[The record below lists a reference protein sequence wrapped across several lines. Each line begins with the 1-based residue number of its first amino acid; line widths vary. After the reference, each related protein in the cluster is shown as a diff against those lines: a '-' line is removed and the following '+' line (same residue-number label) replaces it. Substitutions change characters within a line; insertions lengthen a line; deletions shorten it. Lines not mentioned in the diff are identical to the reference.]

1 MKKNVFVFF
10 GGKSAEHDISII
22 TAIQTLGVI
31 DSTKYQIFP
40 AYIDKNGLF
49 YTGEKLFDLKT
60 FVEFCPKQKG
70 VSRFVILDGQRQA
83 GIIKGKKIKRT
94 LDIDFALLCCHGA
107 GGEDGC
113 LQGLLEMSDIPYSSC
128 GVCSSAVCMNKKIMK
143 DIFLSH
149 KIPIVNH
156 VFATRQNFEE
166 NKTEII
172 EQAQKLGYPLI
183 IKPANSGSSIGIS
196 KCHEQSELEECLNL
210 AFNFDKIAI
219 IEKCVENLMEI
230 NCAVLK
236 VGEKI
241 LTSTL
246 EEPKTTSDIL
256 TFDDKY
262 LSSPTKG
269 EKQVLSEKDIKL
281 KKSQKELIKAL
292 AKESFVACD
301 CDGVVRIDFMVDL
314 DTQKIYVNE
323 INTIPGSLSNH
334 MFDSQMTFSEL
345 VDNLFASAIS
355 KNNDKHKNA
364 YHYSSPAILS
374 YLKSNT
380 KQRIKLK

>member
-60 FVEFCPKQKG
+60 FVDFCPKQKG

-149 KIPIVNH
+149 KIPIVKH
-156 VFATRQNFEE
+156 IFATRQTFEE

-196 KCHEQSELEECLNL
+196 KCHDQSELEECLNL

-301 CDGVVRIDFMVDL
+301 CDGVVRIDFMIDL

-345 VDNLFASAIS
+345 VDNLISSAIS

-380 KQRIKLK
+380 KQRIKLR